1 MSELYN
7 EFQNEEDSYVYAN
20 TYNNKRDIE
29 KLLLSTKFIYEAL
42 TESKLLGLTKHW
54 IMNDHLDDL
63 SHYSEKIIPVN
74 INYKALVFLKDF
86 FFYFI
91 KKITWKF
98 F

>member
-42 TESKLLGLTKHW
+42 TESKLLGLTKH
-54 IMNDHLDDL
+54 
-63 SHYSEKIIPVN
+63 
-74 INYKALVFLKDF
+74 
-86 FFYFI
+86 
-91 KKITWKF
+91 
-98 F
+98 